1 MKASIRALHASRV
14 GFTLIELLVVIAII
28 GILASMLLPV
38 LGKSKKR
45 AMETKVINSM
55 KQLSLAVGM
64 YAADNDE
71 RMTYTA
77 GSTGNNATVGL
88 NPVDPTKCTLL
99 PYIGGE
105 GAADKIMICPEDKWA
120 NEPFRSGYKWSFSQ
134 NSQIN
139 DPAKAGAGRRVD
151 AFKDP
156 QTMALYGEEALC
168 NNSQGNP
175 ELLGV
180 LWPGYTNA
188 SSGPNYSINDP
199 FWRND
204 TGVGGPDVLSV
215 HHSNTPSDFYKPSAW
230 VVFVEGHAAKI
241 SRNDGVDPRYV
252 CFAQN
257 APGTPIR

>member
-1 MKASIRALHASRV
+1 MKITTRAPHASRV
-14 GFTLIELLVVIAII
+14 AFTLIELLVVIAII

-38 LGKSKKR
+38 LGKAKKR

-55 KQLSLAVGM
+55 KQLGLAVGM
-64 YAADNDE
+64 YAGDNEE
-71 RMTYTA
+71 RLTSTA
-77 GSTGNNATVGL
+77 GSTGNTAVAGL

-105 GAADKIMICPEDKWA
+105 GAADKIMICPEDRWTR
-120 NEPFRSGYKWSFSQ
+120 EPFRGGYKWSFSQ

-139 DPAKAGAGRRVD
+139 DPASPGAGRRVS

-180 LWPGYTNA
+180 LWPGYTNVN
-188 SSGPNYSINDP
+188 SPVYSINDP
-199 FWRND
+199 YWRND
-204 TGVGGPDVLSV
+204 NGVGGPDVLSV

-230 VVFVEGHAAKI
+230 VVFVDGHAAKI

-252 CFAQN
+252 CFAEN
-257 APGTPIR
+257 AASTPPR

>member
-1 MKASIRALHASRV
+1 MKSDLQSRRESLR

-28 GILASMLLPV
+28 GILASMLLPA

-55 KQLSLAVGM
+55 KQLGLAVGM
-64 YAADNDE
+64 YAEDNDA
-71 RMTYTA
+71 RLTNTA
-77 GSTGNNATVGL
+77 GSTGNTAVVGL

-105 GAADKIMICPEDKWA
+105 GAADKIMICPEDKW
-120 NEPFRSGYKWSFSQ
+120 NFEPFRGGYKWSFSQ

-139 DPAKAGAGRRVD
+139 DPAKGGAGRRAD
-151 AFKDP
+151 SFRDP

-180 LWPGYTNA
+180 LWPGYTNPA
-188 SSGPNYSINDP
+188 SPPNYSVNDP
-199 FWRND
+199 YWRND
-204 TGVGGPDVLSV
+204 NVVGGPDTLSV
-215 HHSNTPSDFYKPSAW
+215 HHSTDISDFYKPAAW
-230 VVFVEGHAAKI
+230 VMFVDGHAGKL
-241 SRNDGVDPRYV
+241 SRNDGVDARYV
-252 CFAQN
+252 CYAEN
-257 APGTPIR
+257 AVGTPPR